1 MASNVE
7 NSVKSSLHVDPRM
20 DEWFKD
26 EEAKRARNV
35 KAKLRNGR
43 EKLPIFPYKD
53 HLTEN
58 IAKNGIVLIKGETGC
73 GKTTQVPQYILEDCA
88 DREVG
93 SMTNVLVTQPRR
105 ISAMSVANRVAEERG
120 ERIGAKSRQVSFDEK
135 SDSFKNC

>member
-1 MASNVE
+1 MT
-7 NSVKSSLHVDPRM
+7 K
-20 DEWFKD
+20 
-26 EEAKRARNV
+26 
-35 KAKLRNGR
+35 
-43 EKLPIFPYKD
+43 I
-53 HLTEN
+53 